1 MGLGDKAAAFALT
14 DRAIAVVPIA
24 KDVLEGPTSIEIL
37 AACPRKWANLT
48 ARLLLYKTSFD
59 TV

>member
-1 MGLGDKAAAFALT
+1 MDLGDKAAAFALI
-14 DRAIAVVPIA
+14 DRAMAVVPIT

-37 AACPRKWANLT
+37 AARPRKWANLT
-48 ARLLLYKTSFD
+48 ARLLPYKTSFD